1 MTCLS
6 GLAVVG
12 RSVAAPGS
20 ALEADPAIPVPSKAM
35 ATATTRAL
43 QYRRTRRLGTVA
55 GMVPSLGFD
64 LADTPGFRVV
74 VSQDRPFGRL
84 GQRQI
89 ALRVGQETI
98 ETASRLRRDVETRC
112 FACTKAHLAST
123 DCSPHDELTR
133 TRGKRYL
140 QCCRSPLALV
150 RSSPARMEEPVRID
164 QCNSIRDFRLM
175 A

>member
-1 MTCLS
+1 MRGLI

-12 RSVAAPGS
+12 RSAAALG
-20 ALEADPAIPVPSKAM
+20 AGLEADPATPVPSKAM
-35 ATATTRAL
+35 ATATRAL
-43 QYRRTRRLGTVA
+43 QYRRTCRLATVA

-112 FACTKAHLAST
+112 FACTKVHLAST

-150 RSSPARMEEPVRID
+150 RGSPARMEEP
-164 QCNSIRDFRLM
+164 CASINATASGIF